1 MLKEDDVKV
10 SVVCFFQCMKVH
22 PSQYQLVVQ
31 GLIEQHKPER
41 CIVFMETKR
50 K

>member
-1 MLKEDDVKV
+1 
-10 SVVCFFQCMKVH
+10 MKVH

-50 K
+50 KWRITILPNLHGF